1 MLHGILRPKIQVTTE
16 NPAYEINSV
25 KHKLVKRGLFGPFV
39 FSQRENWHSFMFFIF
54 TAFFSLIPLLP
65 FYASFLKIFICPAL
79 NIPGLIYYES
89 TKAIQMKGKKLSYR
103 LHKTP
108 PIQLITFTR

>member
-1 MLHGILRPKIQVTTE
+1 MKLIQLSINWLREVYLGLLFSLRGKTGIL
-16 NPAYEINSV
+16 
-25 KHKLVKRGLFGPFV
+25 
-39 FSQRENWHSFMFFIF
+39 FFLIF

-89 TKAIQMKGKKLSYR
+89 TKAIQMKGKKLSYS

-108 PIQLITFTR
+108 IHLVTFTQ

>member
-1 MLHGILRPKIQVTTE
+1 MKLIQLSINWLREVYLGLLFSLRGKTGIL
-16 NPAYEINSV
+16 
-25 KHKLVKRGLFGPFV
+25 LCFL
-39 FSQRENWHSFMFFIF
+39 FSQH
-54 TAFFSLIPLLP
+54 FFSLIPLLP

-108 PIQLITFTR
+108 PIQLIVFTQ